1 MMKVPYRSIQWVCSG
16 ALASALAVLLLLAPV
31 FLKQDVDPS
40 DVARF
45 SQPVSLRKL
54 TQTPPE
60 PEEKMPEQEEPKP
73 EPLTAEPLALSPI
86 AAPPVS
92 PIQPEI
98 LHVDIGANLAQA
110 VAISI
115 PRHSGVLSLGDVDEA
130 PVPIFTPPPMYP
142 SKARRRR
149 LESKLIIKMI
159 VTSQGNVQKAT
170 VESGEYLE
178 TFREPALRAVRK
190 WRFKPAQ
197 LHGKPVAVLVT
208 LPLEFTCKN

>member
-1 MMKVPYRSIQWVCSG
+1 MMKAPYRSIQWIFSA
-16 ALASALAVLLLLAPV
+16 ALAFALALLLLLAPA

-40 DVARF
+40 DVTRF

-54 TQTPPE
+54 AQQTPE
-60 PEEKMPEQEEPKP
+60 KEEKMPEQEEPKP

-92 PIQPEI
+92 PFQPEI
-98 LHVDIGANLAQA
+98 VNLDIAMNLAQA
-110 VAISI
+110 VGVSI

-149 LESKLIIKMI
+149 LESKLTIKMI
-159 VTSQGNVQKAT
+159 VTSQGVVQKPT
-170 VESGEYLE
+170 VEHGDNLDIFS
-178 TFREPALRAVRK
+178 EPALKAVKK

-197 LHGKPVAVLVT
+197 LHGKPVAVMVT
-208 LPLEFTCKN
+208 LPLEFTCRN